1 MTVAVV
7 GASGFIGRAVVAAL
21 ETAGHDVRQISGLR
35 VVGELD
41 DVTMAVRVD
50 AESRDAVRA
59 ALEGCHAVINAAG
72 DPDASSTD
80 VNALRQAN
88 GVLPGLLAETTYASS
103 GARFVHVS
111 SAVVQGRAP
120 VLTDSKKVD
129 AFSPYAGSKAEGE
142 QAVRRACPG
151 RHVIYRP
158 PSVHAADRRVSRSI
172 VRLAES
178 PLRSVAVPSTA
189 PSPQA
194 LVENVASAIAFLANC
209 PSQPPGTVIHPWEGM
224 TTGGLMQVMGGREPR
239 VLPRTLA
246 QRIVKLLERTGRLS
260 GPIAANA
267 RRVEMMWFG
276 QGQDVSWLTE
286 AGWHPPVGTEG
297 WEELR
302 MRIKNEAGRGDMGG
316 RDE

>member
-21 ETAGHDVRQISGLR
+21 ESAGHEVRPISGLR
-35 VVGELD
+35 VSGDVD
-41 DVTMAVRVD
+41 DRTLAVRVD
-50 AESRDAVRA
+50 VASRHAVRA
-59 ALEGCHAVINAAG
+59 TLEGCQVVINAAG

-88 GVLPGLLAETTYASS
+88 AVLPGLLAETTNASS
-103 GARFVHVS
+103 GTRFVQVS

-120 VLTDSKKVD
+120 VLTDSEDVD
-129 AFSPYAGSKAEGE
+129 AFSPYAQSKAVGE
-142 QAVRRACPG
+142 QLVRRACPD

-178 PLRSVAVPSTA
+178 PLRSVAAPSTA

-194 LVENVASAIAFLANC
+194 LVQNVASAIAFLATC
-209 PSQPPGTVIHPWEGM
+209 PPQPPGTVIHPWEGM
-224 TTGGLMQVMGGREPR
+224 TTGGLMQLLGGREPR
-239 VLPRTLA
+239 VLPTRLA
-246 QRIVKLLERTGRLS
+246 EGIVQLLERTGRLS
-260 GPIAANA
+260 APIAANA

-286 AGWHPPVGTEG
+286 AGWKPPVGTEG

-302 MRIKNEAGRGDMGG
+302 MRIKSEASCGDMGG
-316 RDE
+316 SDE